1 MKQTQFKLRAII
13 LFLVVLL
20 LLLGSYTQ
28 KKYDE
33 NLSLKSSL
41 QLLETSFEQQLQKN
55 QQQFD
60 SLQQHIR
67 HQNQL
72 QLKLKDSLAGL
83 ETLRIHLNHRS
94 NENKAAIARIHDVDS
109 LYNVV
114 ARHYLQQ

>member
-1 MKQTQFKLRAII
+1 MIPTQFQLRTVI
-13 LFLVVLL
+13 LFLVAL

-72 QLKLKDSLAGL
+72 QLQLKDSLAGL

>member
-1 MKQTQFKLRAII
+1 MNQSRFELRAII

-20 LLLGSYTQ
+20 LLLGCYTQ
-28 KKYDE
+28 KKHDE
-33 NLSLKSSL
+33 NRSLRSSL
-41 QLLETSFEQQLQKN
+41 QLLETSFGQQLQKN

-72 QLKLKDSLAGL
+72 QLQLKDSLAGL
-83 ETLRIHLNHRS
+83 ETLRIHLNH
-94 NENKAAIARIHDVDS
+94 NFDENKTAIARIHDVDS

-114 ARHYLQQ
+114 ARYYLQP